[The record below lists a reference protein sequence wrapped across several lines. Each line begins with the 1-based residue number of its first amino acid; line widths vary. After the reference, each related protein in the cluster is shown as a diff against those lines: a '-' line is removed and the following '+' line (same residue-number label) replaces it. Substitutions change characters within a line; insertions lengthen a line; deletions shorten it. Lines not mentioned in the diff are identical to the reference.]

1 MRGNM
6 RGSQYYIRNRTHQE
20 QESSMRV
27 FIAGGTG
34 FVGQE
39 LIRQLIAAQHQ
50 VVALVRPG
58 SETKL
63 SQVERVTIHPGDAT
77 QPDSLQDCLHE
88 CDAAI
93 NLIGIIRELPRRG
106 ITFEQLHHQATVN
119 LVKAAKTQ
127 GVRQFLQMSAN
138 GTRPNAVTK
147 YHQTKWAGEEAVRK
161 SGLDW
166 TIFRP
171 SLIFGRHDQFV
182 NMLAGLIKKLP
193 LVPVLGDG
201 RYKMTPVAVENVAS
215 GFVRALGQPAQ
226 AGQLYHCGGPQ
237 DLSYNEILDLIGR
250 ALGKQQI
257 AKLHHPIFLM
267 KPVIAFMES
276 IPQFPI
282 TRDQLTMLLEGNSC
296 DPTPWAGAFEIE
308 LISFYAGICSY
319 LQNATAA

>member
-1 MRGNM
+1 
-6 RGSQYYIRNRTHQE
+6 
-20 QESSMRV
+20 MRV

-39 LIRQLIAAQHQ
+39 LISQLIAAQHR

-58 SETKL
+58 SATKL
-63 SQVERVTIHPGDAT
+63 SQSEWVTMHPGDAT
-77 QPDSLQDCLHE
+77 RPESLQNGLLE
-88 CDAAI
+88 CDAVI
-93 NLIGIIRELPRRG
+93 NLIGIIREFPRQG
-106 ITFEQLHHQATVN
+106 ITFEQLHHQATIN
-119 LVKAAKTQ
+119 LVKAAQTQ

-138 GTRPNAVTK
+138 GTRADAVTK

-201 RYKMTPVAVENVAS
+201 HYKMTPVAVENVAN
-215 GFVRALGQPAQ
+215 GFVRALDQPAQ
-226 AGQLYHCGGPQ
+226 AARLYHCGGPQ

-250 ALGKQQI
+250 ALGKMQI
-257 AKLHHPIFLM
+257 AKLHQPLILM
-267 KPVIAFMES
+267 KPVIALMES

-282 TRDQLTMLLEGNSC
+282 SRGQLTMLLEGNCC
-296 DPTPWAGAFEIE
+296 DPSPWTAAFEIE
-308 LISFYAGICSY
+308 LIPFYAGICGY
-319 LQNATAA
+319 LQNAASA